1 MQGDALLAPR
11 GPLAPLNGERPQFL
25 RGHDREL
32 PQALEVLP
40 LVDGVGGLLF
50 NFGGLGGPGSDDL
63 YDGARRNDNS
73 FEQTMDSEWLK
84 RI

>member
-11 GPLAPLNGERPQFL
+11 GPLAPLNGERPQLL

-50 NFGGLGGPGSDDL
+50 NFGGLGGTGSDNL
-63 YDGARRNDNS
+63 HDGSRRNDEYIRAIICN
-73 FEQTMDSEWLK
+73 
-84 RI
+84 